1 MENNNTLNEALQTV
15 ASANNTGYEE
25 LLVSQLTSVLVSAK
39 SLGLPAAHLPA
50 LQNII
55 DIIGAGNASHKT
67 LTQAETIIRK
77 VRNSL

>member
-25 LLVSQLTSVLVSAK
+25 LLVSQLTAVLANAK
-39 SLGLPAAHLPA
+39 ELSLPSAHLPA

-55 DIIGAGNASHKT
+55 DVIASGNASHKV
-67 LTQAETIIRK
+67 LTQAETVIRK